1 VSEVEQGSPPTS
13 AARATRGRV
22 QRGMFVAVALAVI
35 ALSAVAILGFEEA
48 RTLVEEAWS
57 WLQRAPAPIFFAVM
71 TLAIM
76 APLPATAFY
85 VTAGPIYGVPQSL
98 LWIALVLAANA
109 LLVHAIGSSVLRPR
123 LEAMVTG
130 RGIRIP
136 RLERPSDQ
144 LLFLTVMRVTP
155 GIPYFIQSWAIVLAS
170 VDRARFVLISVV
182 VQMFY
187 ATGFV
192 VLGRSAFEGRLGGVA
207 FAVAFLVAAGIAARW
222 LHRRLA
228 PDAPDAPEAQSER
241 PR

>member
-1 VSEVEQGSPPTS
+1 MYEAEQGGPPTS
-13 AARATRGRV
+13 GARAPYGPLRRA
-22 QRGMFVAVALAVI
+22 MFVAVALAVI
-35 ALSAVAILGFEEA
+35 ALATVAMLGAEEA
-48 RTLVEEAWS
+48 RTLVEQAGA

-76 APLPATAFY
+76 APVPATAFY

-98 LWIALVLAANA
+98 LWIALVLATNA

-123 LEAMVTG
+123 LEAMVAG
-130 RGIRIP
+130 RGLRTP
-136 RLERPSDQ
+136 RLARRSDQ
-144 LLFLTVMRVTP
+144 LMFLAVMRITP
-155 GIPYFIQSWAIVLAS
+155 GIPYFIQSWAIVLAG

-192 VLGRSAFEGRLGGVA
+192 VLGRSAFEGRLGGVV
-207 FAVAFLVAAGIAARW
+207 FAVAFLVAAGIAARR

-228 PDAPDAPEAQSER
+228 PRAPSEP